1 MAVAFVGPWCAGKST
16 WGKAYA
22 DFIGSEFVDLDELAP
37 VYGKE
42 LGWSVEHLLARNE
55 AVGMVASEAE
65 WEPVRVHV
73 VGRALEEHPQAVVAF
88 GASYTNY
95 TDGELEARVGTLLA
109 AHATVLV
116 TPTMG
121 NDEAALI
128 CWERAVSAR
137 GERWARERVD
147 FDSWRPT
154 ALDWRVADAVLL
166 TEGDLRVSDPEL
178 HS

>member
-1 MAVAFVGPWCAGKST
+1 M
-16 WGKAYA
+16 
-22 DFIGSEFVDLDELAP
+22 
-37 VYGKE
+37 
-42 LGWSVEHLLARNE
+42 LARNE

>member
-42 LGWSVEHLLARNE
+42 LDWSVEHLLARNE

-73 VGRALEEHPQAVVAF
+73 VGRALEEHPQAVIAF

-95 TDGELEARVGTLLA
+95 TEPMLEARAETLLA
-109 AHATVLV
+109 GHSTVLV
-116 TPTMG
+116 TPTMDD
-121 NDEAALI
+121 DETTRI

-137 GERWARERVD
+137 GERWARERGD
-147 FDSWRPT
+147 FSSWRPT

-166 TEGDLRVSDPEL
+166 TEGDLRVSGA
-178 HS
+178 

>member
-22 DFIGSEFVDLDELAP
+22 DFIGSEFDELAP

-73 VGRALEEHPQAVVAF
+73 VGRALEEHPQAVIAF
-88 GASYTNY
+88 GASYTSY
-95 TDGELEARVGTLLA
+95 TDGELEARAGTLLA

-116 TPTMG
+116 TPTMD
-121 NDEAALI
+121 NDEAARI

-137 GERWARERVD
+137 GERWARERGD
-147 FDSWRPT
+147 FSSWRPT

-166 TEGDLRVSDPEL
+166 TEGDLRVSGA
-178 HS
+178 